1 MTRIYK
7 DMAALLLVLFV
18 VSFRFRFRF
27 LSSSAPLLVLVCFAT
42 RSRSRHFSSQS
53 IYPNLAQ
60 PNGRPVD
67 APNGP

>member
-7 DMAALLLVLFV
+7 DMAALLLVPFV
-18 VSFRFRFRF
+18 VSFP
-27 LSSSAPLLVLVCFAT
+27 LSLSFQLCWCCLLAT